1 MMKTEITPEEIV
13 SLLQS
18 EGYRA
23 ICEPCEINLTIYSA
37 SQGFAWEIFVGVT
50 DESEASDFL
59 IFSHSRSVSPVL
71 FPVGRI
77 CNEFN
82 TISPDGV
89 ATFSMDDN
97 QDLTEDVM
105 LSLNFSVSLRGG
117 VAEEWLEIAV
127 SRWEMILEIFDKK
140 VRECEEA
147 CSKDDPF

>member
-1 MMKTEITPEEIV
+1 M
-13 SLLQS
+13 
-18 EGYRA
+18 
-23 ICEPCEINLTIYSA
+23 
-37 SQGFAWEIFVGVT
+37 
-50 DESEASDFL
+50 
-59 IFSHSRSVSPVL
+59 SPVL

-97 QDLTEDVM
+97 QDLTEEIM
-105 LSLNFSVSLRGG
+105 ISLNFSVSLRGG
-117 VAEEWLEIAV
+117 VTEEWLEIAV

-147 CSKDDPF
+147 CSKEDPF

>member
-13 SLLQS
+13 SLLQN

-23 ICEPCEINLTIYSA
+23 VCEPCDINLTIYSA

-97 QDLTEDVM
+97 QDLTEEIM
-105 LSLNFSVSLRGG
+105 ISLNFSVSLRGG
-117 VAEEWLEIAV
+117 VTEEWLEIAV

-140 VRECEEA
+140 VRECEEPA
-147 CSKDDPF
+147 ATNESF

>member
-13 SLLQS
+13 SLLQN

-23 ICEPCEINLTIYSA
+23 VCEPCDINLTIYSA

-89 ATFSMDDN
+89 ATYSMDDN
-97 QDLTEDVM
+97 QDLTEEIM
-105 LSLNFSVSLRGG
+105 ISLNFSVSLRGG
-117 VAEEWLEIAV
+117 VTEEWLEIAV

-140 VRECEEA
+140 VRECEEPTA
-147 CSKDDPF
+147 PDESF